1 MTGIQG
7 IARRAKPSDLDAV
20 LELDRVSP
28 IGHKRTSLLTARV
41 HSGEVLL
48 FENEDQL
55 LGFAVVRKRSFFG
68 RDFVELLTVSV
79 SKRRQGIGGYL
90 LQEVVTQSSSD
101 RIFTSTNQSNAE
113 MIGLLEN
120 SGWHFSG
127 QLEGIDKGDPEL
139 VFFKDAR

>member
-7 IARRAKPSDLDAV
+7 IARQAKPTDLDAV
-20 LELDRVSP
+20 LELDRMSP
-28 IGHKRTSLLTARV
+28 IGHKRTALLTARV

-48 FENEDQL
+48 FENEDHL

-68 RDFVELLTVSV
+68 RDFVELLTVTAN
-79 SKRRQGIGGYL
+79 KRRQGVGGYL
-90 LQEVVTQSSSD
+90 LQETVTQSSSD

-113 MIGLLEN
+113 MISLLEFA
-120 SGWHFSG
+120 GWHFSG
-127 QLEGIDKGDPEL
+127 QLEGIDEGDPEL